1 MSSINLIGEVRTEY
15 ITDTIP
21 TGYAKIM
28 EFDKKKMIGTTEV
41 ETDRTFMVF
50 RLYNGR
56 ANFYAKEY
64 YLYARNGTVF
74 IKDLTNSVIGIDC
87 FIAGT
92 DTDTIGLYVKGWS
105 DYAEIT
111 LQVIHAYSPA
121 FFRFNQFAKFNVAK
135 SSLTGIMYPVKEN
148 DVTFTYKNS
157 WVNST
162 LGDTTLARRG
172 SIVDLTIHAK
182 GGTMTDG
189 TELLL
194 LDNTNYAPMS
204 TIEAPI
210 IYFDGTTYVTEGLA
224 ILTST
229 GSLKIY
235 GVTHNDIRNDIH
247 FMYVPQIL
255 Y

>member
-64 YLYARNGTVF
+64 YLYARNSTIF

-92 DTDTIGLYVKGWS
+92 DTDTVGLYVKGANN
-105 DYAEIT
+105 YAEIT

-135 SSLTGIMYPVKEN
+135 SSLTGIMYPLKEN
-148 DVTFTYKNS
+148 DVTFVYKNS
-157 WVNST
+157 WVDSST
-162 LGDTTLARRG
+162 AVTTLVRRG
-172 SIVDLTIHAK
+172 SVVDLIIHAK
-182 GGTMTDG
+182 SGTMTNG

-194 LDNTNYAPMS
+194 LDNTNYAPIS
-204 TIEAPI
+204 TIEIPI
-210 IYFDGTTYVTEGLA
+210 TYFDGTTYITEGVA

-229 GSLKIY
+229 GSVRIY
-235 GVTHNDIRNDIH
+235 GVTHNTVRNDIH
-247 FMYVPQIL
+247 FNYIPQGL